1 MVVDEIEAYLRKG
14 LREKTL
20 IPGDKLPSYA
30 ELEEMFHTSYM
41 TIQRCLKK
49 LEQKGLVKIVHGV
62 GSFLNGGDS
71 LDVDLYLT
79 ATTFDFE
86 AMQKIL
92 DRISRENNLFLNIHL
107 KPRTNNTGHLCV
119 TEHKVVITEAD
130 PWLKSS
136 GFLLDYSMFPDYA
149 DVMAS
154 VHTYSMEFNNLQL
167 PFYFTTS
174 QGMVNLDI
182 LRKLGFRK
190 EIREFSDLAWWEELD
205 RKCRA
210 CGEFPAVA
218 NFSQTDLWHFPA
230 FVPAVLLMMQERR
243 DIKTIFRKPVFS
255 GETGKR
261 IFRILDTY
269 GDRVDAP
276 EFPLAGA
283 VNLDIGSWFPLQA
296 GPKFHISGDSY
307 RIVPLRCGGHKILKY
322 TAIALQTFINASISD
337 NEKKRVW
344 ELLKHLLSRKVQKEI
359 TAMSGAISFCS
370 EMTPEDHSWVDRED
384 FFHFFPQKGDYLVSS
399 FLLPLERVAV
409 LSALYEQYRHFG
421 ADAGM
426 IRQIMDA
433 KLLNFQIMDNRSSGD
448 DASSGILK
456 KNKES

>member
-1 MVVDEIEAYLRKG
+1 MVVDEIEAYLHRR

-30 ELEEMFHTSYM
+30 ELEAMFHTSYM

-62 GSFLNGGDS
+62 GSFLNGGET

-86 AMQKIL
+86 ALQKIV

-107 KPRTNNTGHLCV
+107 KPMSYDNDWCV
-119 TEHKVVITEAD
+119 KDHKVVIAEAD

-136 GFLLDYSMFPDYA
+136 GFLLDYSMFPDYP

-154 VHTYSMEFNNLQL
+154 IRTWSMEFNNLQL

-182 LRKLGFRK
+182 LRRIGFRK
-190 EIREFSDLAWWEELD
+190 EIREFSTLAWWEELNQ
-205 RKCRA
+205 KCRA

-218 NFSQTDLWHFPA
+218 NFTQTDLWHFPA
-230 FVPAVLLMMQERR
+230 FVMTVLLMMQARQDVR
-243 DIKTIFRKPVFS
+243 ILFRIPVFS
-255 GETGKR
+255 GEIGKR
-261 IFRILDTY
+261 VFQILDTF
-269 GDRVDAP
+269 GDRIDAAD
-276 EFPLAGA
+276 FPLAGA
-283 VNLDIGSWFPLQA
+283 VNLDIGSWFALQA
-296 GPKFHISGDSY
+296 GPKFHVSGDSY
-307 RIVPLRCGGHKILKY
+307 RIVPLMCGGHKILKY
-322 TAIALQTFINASISD
+322 TAIALRTFVNATISD

-344 ELLKHLLSRKVQKEI
+344 EFLKHLLSRNVQKEI
-359 TAMSGAISFCS
+359 TAMSGAISFCA
-370 EMTPEDHSWVDRED
+370 EMTPEDHPWVNRED
-384 FFHFFPQKGDYLVSS
+384 YLHFFPREGDHLVST
-399 FLLPLERVAV
+399 FLLPSERVAV

-421 ADAGM
+421 SDPEM
-426 IRQIMDA
+426 IRRVMDA
-433 KLLNFQIMDNRSSGD
+433 KLLNFANNPKQMP
-448 DASSGILK
+448 
-456 KNKES
+456 